1 MFFEQPFTGQSGR
14 LFLLGYREYVACGN
28 DQEKNRTDLRHLTHP
43 LSGERHR
50 HGIAPAQGRFILNI
64 TYIPSLMDGAS
75 FLIAQG
81 RFILNITYIG
91 KNSKHIFYKED
102 LSSEAA

>member
-1 MFFEQPFTGQSGR
+1 
-14 LFLLGYREYVACGN
+14 
-28 DQEKNRTDLRHLTHP
+28 
-43 LSGERHR
+43 
-50 HGIAPAQGRFILNI
+50 
-64 TYIPSLMDGAS
+64 MDGAS